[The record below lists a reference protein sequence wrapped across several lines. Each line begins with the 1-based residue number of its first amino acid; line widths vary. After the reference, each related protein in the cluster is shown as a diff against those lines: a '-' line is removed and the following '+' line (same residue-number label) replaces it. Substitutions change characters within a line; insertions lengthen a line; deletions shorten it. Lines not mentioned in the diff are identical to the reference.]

1 MTKFES
7 DQLSP
12 PLRNVIAGSAL
23 VGVGGYFGAWVFRRG
38 GREGGE
44 TTKSVTSSR
53 LLRPSRCLSR
63 VPDPKA
69 ALSLMGKYWKFCHQS
84 KDVEGMPMVLLPP
97 PVIYLT
103 LSGGVS
109 ATGQEMSLKNEK
121 RGKIICR

>member
-38 GREGGE
+38 GRAGGE

-53 LLRPSRCLSR
+53 LLRPSRRLSR
-63 VPDPKA
+63 VPDPKSWEVWRCVRMVIRTAASFFPRVPTA
-69 ALSLMGKYWKFCHQS
+69 AL
-84 KDVEGMPMVLLPP
+84 D
-97 PVIYLT
+97 LT
-103 LSGGVS
+103 RFLSDFQNKLSRCAV
-109 ATGQEMSLKNEK
+109 
-121 RGKIICR
+121 